1 MDEKLDFEKCKM
13 QPLMQ
18 NYSYFAFLF
27 EKKVKNYFM
36 QVSRQN
42 LNFVYLQKTKILI
55 LHLVAIKT
63 LFTWQPNL
71 EIS

>member
-1 MDEKLDFEKCKM
+1 MKSWEEDFEKCKM

-27 EKKVKNYFM
+27 EKGSKKKYYM
-36 QVSRQN
+36 QASEQN

-63 LFTWQPNL
+63 
-71 EIS
+71 ISPSNQI